1 MKGRPQRRPKHGY
14 LYLIEVRDKNPWLH
28 KIGITQN
35 PPARFESLGDDNN
48 GHNIVLQCIYVQG
61 YEEKEKWLLDFF
73 KGRGYDYK
81 PFKGNGSSEVFR
93 LTWLD
98 LAIVDTA
105 MRWWELMD
113 DWRARAA
120 RNVIVTGFIVWALYR
135 LFPWAPGLI
144 IENL

>member
-1 MKGRPQRRPKHGY
+1 MRAG
-14 LYLIEVRDKNPWLH
+14 NPWLH

-35 PPARFESLGDDNN
+35 PPARFESLSEDNN

-61 YEEKEKWLLDFF
+61 YEEKEKWLLNFF
-73 KGRGYDYK
+73 TGRGYDYK
-81 PFKGNGSSEVFR
+81 PLKGNGSSEVFR

-105 MRWWELMD
+105 MRWWQLMD
-113 DWRARAA
+113 DWRARTA
-120 RNVIVTGFIVWALYR
+120 RNVIVTGSILYGLYR